1 MTNFELLSKK
11 LNYGKLLSATGS
23 LTASQNLK
31 DFSDEIDGAINKRDW
46 FFFLFWLLHNEKYHI
61 GWICKI
67 QQPNIFQITNA
78 WLKIYDCKFV
88 LWVSVP

>member
-31 DFSDEIDGAINKRDW
+31 DFSDEIDGAINKRD
-46 FFFLFWLLHNEKYHI
+46 
-61 GWICKI
+61 
-67 QQPNIFQITNA
+67 
-78 WLKIYDCKFV
+78 
-88 LWVSVP
+88 